1 MGDDALTRK
10 TETAASFNSRAA
22 EFDRQ
27 GLFAHFGRRL
37 VEVVGIGPGQHVLD
51 VATGRGAVLFPAIE
65 RVGTTSEAVGVD
77 LAEGMVQATNEEAE
91 RRGWGPRARIM
102 DAEHLDFA
110 DAVFDRVLCGFGVM
124 SFPHLDQALSEFRRV
139 VKPGGRLGL
148 STWRVGP
155 FEEIQSVLD
164 ELHLGSPRSGWIS
177 EPDDLTR
184 ILLGAGFTDVRV
196 VPDPGT
202 HHYAD
207 VEEFWQVACRAG
219 PRRLDSLDA
228 SQLERTRTTLFE
240 RLRAQEGPD
249 GLDLVAIALLGVASR

>member
-1 MGDDALTRK
+1 
-10 TETAASFNSRAA
+10 
-22 EFDRQ
+22 
-27 GLFAHFGRRL
+27 
-37 VEVVGIGPGQHVLD
+37 
-51 VATGRGAVLFPAIE
+51 
-65 RVGTTSEAVGVD
+65 
-77 LAEGMVQATNEEAE
+77 
-91 RRGWGPRARIM
+91 M
-102 DAEHLDFA
+102 DAEHLDFP

-139 VKPGGRLGL
+139 LKPGGRLGL

-164 ELHLGSPRSGWIS
+164 ELRLGSPRSGWIT

-196 VPDPGT
+196 ATDPGT

-207 VEEFWQVACRAG
+207 VEEFWQGACRAG

-228 SQLERTRTTLFE
+228 SQLERTRTTLLE
-240 RLRAQEGPD
+240 RLRAQEEPD